1 MQCKDERPL
10 REPKLVGGWL
20 IKSSKTRQDK
30 PQKRRERPILAA
42 AAAAACTLLA
52 VLPTALDLVKRTHTC
67 SP

>member
-20 IKSSKTRQDK
+20 IKSSKTRQDM
-30 PQKRRERPILAA
+30 PQKRRERPILAT
-42 AAAAACTLLA
+42 AAAACTLLA